1 MRSEDVIR
9 EKYWEVRW
17 EQADNQSN
25 MSKDFDLGYMDAL
38 EWVLNMKINPAPEW
52 AKKSNREF

>member
-17 EQADNQSN
+17 EKADGQSS
-25 MSKDFDLGYMDAL
+25 MTEESDLGYMDAL
-38 EWVLNMKINPAPEW
+38 EWVLNMKIEPKPDW
-52 AKKSNREF
+52 AKNANREF